1 MSFVTWNLAMLE
13 RSAQAPSEW
22 GMEHT
27 EAEVRSRLL
36 AAAPDLVLFQEL
48 PRMVPYLETHGM
60 IRANPETHNG
70 NLAILVRHQLLADEG
85 VSGPQVVTVKGCGV
99 LVTFASGLTIANVH
113 LAPGQGAMGERLEQ
127 LAQIVESSPTPHLLI
142 VGDTNTR
149 VEEEVPL
156 AEAGLTGAKPPHA
169 TWNSKSNRFHRNSA
183 RFNAY
188 FTRWF
193 ATESVEVSDVEVW
206 RDPVVHNGKQFHL
219 SDHFAMSGS
228 VRFSAPADQDG

>member
-13 RSAQAPSEW
+13 RSAQAPREW

-36 AAAPDLVLFQEL
+36 VAAPDLVFFQEL

-60 IRANPETHNG
+60 VRSNPQTHSG
-70 NLAILVRHQLLADEG
+70 NLAFLARHQLLADEG
-85 VSGPQVVTVKGCGV
+85 LDGPKVTTVPRCAV

-113 LAPGQGAMGERLEQ
+113 LAPGPGAVAERLEQ
-127 LAQIVESSPTPHLLI
+127 LAQIVESSPTPNLLI

-149 VEEEVPL
+149 VEEEEPL
-156 AEAGLTGAKPPHA
+156 ADAGLTGVKPPQA
-169 TWNSKSNRFHRNSA
+169 TWNSKTNRFHRSGA
-183 RFNAY
+183 KFSAY

-193 ATESVEVSDVEVW
+193 ATESVEVTNVKVW
-206 RDPVVHNGKQFHL
+206 RDPVEHDGKRFHL
-219 SDHFAMSGS
+219 SDHFALSGS
-228 VRFSAPADQDG
+228 VRLNS